1 MKTCVKIAWFGA
13 YLFGAIAVILVILGV
28 IAFLLQEMNGG
39 MLFNVKRYFTYLLA
53 SVPFSLLAIYSAMF
67 VMIVRDK

>member
-1 MKTCVKIAWFGA
+1 MKTCVRIAWLSVYVFG
-13 YLFGAIAVILVILGV
+13 GIAVILVILGV
-28 IAFLLQEMNGG
+28 IAFMLKEINGS

-53 SVPFSLLAIYSAMF
+53 SLPFSLLAIYSAMF